1 MKWNAKLKLM
11 MAVMLTAMLLVIAAC
26 GGAVKDNGN
35 GNTGAGNGGAAVEQ
49 GESGSAAS
57 EYPLKIKDDTGT
69 ELTFEHAPS
78 KVVTLVPSE
87 TEIMYALGGA
97 DLVAGVDQYSN
108 YPEEAAA
115 KPKVGDMTTNI
126 EAVVALT
133 PDLVLAS
140 SSMNTDAVA
149 KLRELG
155 IPVFASDPLT
165 YDATIEKIEKVGHIV
180 NKNEEAAKV
189 ASHMRETKQ
198 QVVDAVKGADKKKVY
213 LEFSVGW
220 TVGSG
225 TFLDELLTLAGGTN
239 IAASQPSWYEV
250 NAEEVVKQNPQI
262 IIFPALK
269 EEPNP
274 IKAAIEGRPGWDT
287 IDALKNKQLF
297 AVTED
302 PLVRVGP
309 RLADGLLE
317 MAKAIHPDLVK

>member
-1 MKWNAKLKLM
+1 MKMNAKFKLM
-11 MAVMLTAMLLVIAAC
+11 MAVLLTAMLLVIAAC
-26 GGAVKDNGN
+26 GGAAKDNNN
-35 GNTGAGNGGAAVEQ
+35 GNAPGAGNGGAAVEQ
-49 GESGSAAS
+49 GEAAPAS

-69 ELTFEHAPS
+69 ELTFEQAPS

-97 DLVAGVDQYSN
+97 DLVAGVDAYSN

-140 SSMNTDAVA
+140 SSMNTAAVE

-180 NKNEEAAKV
+180 NKNEEAAEV

-198 QVVDAVKGADKKKVY
+198 QVVNAVKDAQKKTVY

-225 TFLDELLTLAGGTN
+225 TFLDELVSLAGGTN
-239 IAASQPSWYEV
+239 IAAATPSWHEV

-274 IKAAIEGRPGWDT
+274 IKAAIESRPGWDT

-297 AVTED
+297 TVTED

-317 MAKAIHPDLVK
+317 LAKAIHPDLVK